1 MGLEIKTTAN
11 RESTW
16 SITSKITDKL
26 RHHKRTV
33 TILRKQWKK
42 FETRST
48 FHIFSIVF
56 KSSCWTQ
63 ITYEYSFFFS
73 SICFWP
79 VLFSI
84 PFPPYPI
91 DGPVPPDDVGVL
103 RRSQSNLSCGCF
115 SWMPPQKSFSKLQT
129 RPWEKKKLLTYL
141 FILKKSIIQFL
152 IKCFGLFS
160 KLQVN
165 QSKKRCI

>member
-11 RESTW
+11 RVSTW

-33 TILRKQWKK
+33 TSLRKQWKK

-63 ITYEYSFFFS
+63 ITYKYSFFLVRSAFDQFYFPYLFPRIQSMALFHLTMLES
-73 SICFWP
+73 S
-79 VLFSI
+79 
-84 PFPPYPI
+84 
-91 DGPVPPDDVGVL
+91 DGPNQICHVAVSL
-103 RRSQSNLSCGCF
+103 ECHHRNLFQNCRRGL
-115 SWMPPQKSFSKLQT
+115 
-129 RPWEKKKLLTYL
+129 EKKKLLTYL

>member
-11 RESTW
+11 REPTW

-56 KSSCWTQ
+56 NRTAEHKLRTS
-63 ITYEYSFFFS
+63 ILFS
-73 SICFWP
+73 VRSAFDQFYFPYLFPRIQSM
-79 VLFSI
+79 VLFHLTMLESS
-84 PFPPYPI
+84 
-91 DGPVPPDDVGVL
+91 DGPNQICHVAVSL
-103 RRSQSNLSCGCF
+103 ECHHRNLFQNCRRGL
-115 SWMPPQKSFSKLQT
+115 
-129 RPWEKKKLLTYL
+129 EKKKIAYLLIY
-141 FILKKSIIQFL
+141 FKKIYYTVSNKMFWTI
-152 IKCFGLFS
+152 
-160 KLQVN
+160 
-165 QSKKRCI
+165 

>member
-63 ITYEYSFFFS
+63 ITYEYSFFQFDLLLTSFIFHTFS
-73 SICFWP
+73 P
-79 VLFSI
+79 VSNQWSCSTWRCWSPPTVPIKFVMWLFLLNATTEI
-84 PFPPYPI
+84 FFKI
-91 DGPVPPDDVGVL
+91 ADEAL
-103 RRSQSNLSCGCF
+103 R
-115 SWMPPQKSFSKLQT
+115 
-129 RPWEKKKLLTYL
+129 KKKLLTYL

>member
-26 RHHKRTV
+26 RH
-33 TILRKQWKK
+33 

-129 RPWEKKKLLTYL
+129 RPWEKKIAYLLIY
-141 FILKKSIIQFL
+141 FKKIYYTVSNKMFWTI
-152 IKCFGLFS
+152 
-160 KLQVN
+160 
-165 QSKKRCI
+165 